1 MKHFLLYS
9 PLMLFTS
16 SVFSLILSSGQ
27 PYDFLQNGICPKETP
42 YNCNRSCTLWLV
54 KNTEGLKPVDSW
66 VKGPEP
72 EEISCAK
79 ILLKKVYESKNT
91 DTQYFVGG
99 WYDWFSGS
107 PPHDERK
114 NEFKTKA
121 VDWFKR
127 AGSEGHA
134 ESQIELGEIYK
145 HQDGGTFEAISWFKK
160 AALQGNQ
167 KGQSN
172 LAEMY
177 TEIREYQLAVSW
189 HKKAAEQGLSG
200 SWLRLAEI
208 YESGIGVP
216 ENFIKAYAWR
226 SMFKSKWPNHGEK
239 EMERLKNKMT
249 KEQISKG
256 QELASKCWGSKFKD
270 CD

>member
-1 MKHFLLYS
+1 
-9 PLMLFTS
+9 MLFTS
-16 SVFSLILSSGQ
+16 NVFSAYLLGTERPIFLEDGCPEEIPFDCTGGFLS
-27 PYDFLQNGICPKETP
+27 C
-42 YNCNRSCTLWLV
+42 
-54 KNTEGLKPVDSW
+54 KNQLMYIAEGLQGIKSW
-66 VKGPEP
+66 EKTAEP

-79 ILLKKVYESKNT
+79 ILLKSIYDSEDA
-91 DTQYFVGG
+91 DTQYAIAEGYSFSSG
-99 WYDWFSGS
+99 W
-107 PPHDERK
+107 PPYDERK

-226 SMFKSKWPNHGEK
+226 SMYKSKWPNHGEK

-256 QELASKCWGSKFKD
+256 QELASKCWNSKFKD